1 MKPPTEEQLNQK
13 VNDGYGL
20 QWEGEPSWII
30 QAEIDRKNM
39 EIDAMEVTMEMTV
52 DRWKKEEAYLLTVI
66 RLYENSIEFEMEWQD
81 EVDQVAVAHEQERL
95 QEAKNKHS
103 KEKEEFETGEKEAKE
118 AIELK
123 KRELAVLQDVLRRSH
138 TGHF

>member
-1 MKPPTEEQLNQK
+1 MKPPTEEQLNQE

>member
-1 MKPPTEEQLNQK
+1 
-13 VNDGYGL
+13 
-20 QWEGEPSWII
+20 
-30 QAEIDRKNM
+30 M
-39 EIDAMEVTMEMTV
+39 EIDAMEVTMEMTI
-52 DRWKKEEAYLLTVI
+52 DRWRKEENYLLTVI
-66 RLYENSIEFEMEWQD
+66 RLYENSLEFEMEWQD

-95 QEAKNKHS
+95 QEAKSKHS
-103 KEKEEFETGEKEAKE
+103 KEKEEFEAGEKEAKE

>member
-1 MKPPTEEQLNQK
+1 MKPPTEEQLNQE

-103 KEKEEFETGEKEAKE
+103 KEKEEFEAGEKEAKE

>member
-1 MKPPTEEQLNQK
+1 MKPPTEAQLNEEID
-13 VNDGYGL
+13 DGYGL

-103 KEKEEFETGEKEAKE
+103 TEKKEFETGEKEAKE

>member
-1 MKPPTEEQLNQK
+1 MKPPTEEQLNQEID
-13 VNDGYGL
+13 DGYGL
-20 QWEGEPSWII
+20 QWEGEPSWVV

-39 EIDAMEVTMEMTV
+39 EIDAMEVTMEMTI
-52 DRWKKEEAYLLTVI
+52 DRWRKEENYLLTVI
-66 RLYENSIEFEMEWQD
+66 RLYENSLEFEMEWQD

-95 QEAKNKHS
+95 QEAKSKHS
-103 KEKEEFETGEKEAKE
+103 KEKEEFEAGEKEAKE